1 MSPSRPAA
9 PASAV
14 ASSRAVRV
22 RAVIGAVTC
31 LALGL
36 GLQLLDRSLVIDLL
50 GSVLYVIFAGLLVLL
65 IRPSLTGPAVALIAV
80 AFATVIELLQLT
92 GIPAAIVDAVP
103 LARLVFGSAFDPMD
117 LVAYLVGAVLL
128 VPIVAVIRRLGS
140 SPEGGDGPVTQK
152 TSTPAR

>member
-9 PASAV
+9 PASAI

-22 RAVIGAVTC
+22 RAVIGAVAC

-50 GSVLYVIFAGLLVLL
+50 GSALYVVFAGLLALL

-92 GIPAAIVDAVP
+92 GIPAAIVDVVP
-103 LARLVFGSAFDPMD
+103 LARLVFGSSFDPMD

-128 VPIVAVIRRLGS
+128 VPIVAVIRRRGS
-140 SPEGGDGPVTQK
+140 APEGGDGSVTQK